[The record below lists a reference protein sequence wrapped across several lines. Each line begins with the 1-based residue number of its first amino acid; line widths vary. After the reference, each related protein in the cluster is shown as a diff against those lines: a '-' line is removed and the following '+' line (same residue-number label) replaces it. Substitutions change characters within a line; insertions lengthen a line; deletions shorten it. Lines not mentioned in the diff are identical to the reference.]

1 MQRITPYAFFL
12 IAVIGLAMV
21 AFDKDDSWQTEEVGM
36 LDAVLIT
43 AGVLIGA
50 HLLRKLVG
58 WIYARSKDRQQ

>member
-1 MQRITPYAFFL
+1 M
-12 IAVIGLAMV
+12 IAV
-21 AFDKDDSWQTEEVGM
+21 DDDQSWQNEEVDM

-58 WIYARSKDRQQ
+58 WLYARWKGRAE

>member
-12 IAVIGLAMV
+12 IAIIGLAMV
-21 AFDKDDSWQTEEVGM
+21 AFDKDDSWQTEEVDM

-50 HLLRKLVG
+50 HVLRKLVG
-58 WIYARSKDRQQ
+58 RLYARSKDRQQ